1 MPMFHKH
8 AATPLLGMHLSVAR
22 LNRLRQKPGNLREDG
37 RRCSQASSS
46 QASALR
52 QNIQSK
58 GENAYYYAHNRKFE
72 VPPEARVISGPGL
85 VTGGPPVKLEVEAG
99 QSEQS
104 SERQVHALRNFSW
117 TDDGTKV
124 KVYVQLPPDVLRDV
138 SQVTCDFAP
147 RKLHIQVTP
156 TSGAVCVCKVEPL
169 YGDIVPEASSFR
181 ANVEKA
187 KVSVAMQK
195 KNGSQTWYDLKKT

>member
-1 MPMFHKH
+1 SI
-8 AATPLLGMHLSVAR
+8 LSFLFPKQLPAPEAQDER
-22 LNRLRQKPGNLREDG
+22 S
-37 RRCSQASSS
+37 CSQASSS

-147 RKLHIQVTP
+147 RKLLIQVTP
-156 TSGAVCVCKVEPL
+156 TSGARSSEAVYVCKVEPL
-169 YGDIVPEASSFR
+169 YGDIVPETSSFR